1 MKEIDAVDHWTMWEY
16 FGQML
21 FSTKVEINLK
31 SQLEKTL
38 ALRQKILQQEQ
49 KGAGSKKGQQS
60 HFQEKI

>member
-1 MKEIDAVDHWTMWEY
+1 MWEY
-16 FGQML
+16 FGQKL

-49 KGAGSKKGQQS
+49 KGAESKKGQQS